1 MNEENDYVVALMK
14 ERERVRDTD
23 KKRPVPNHFR
33 YEYEGSDT
41 FEPGAE
47 GSARQGTDHGGDV
60 VSAIET
66 DEDWG
71 RGYD

>member
-41 FEPGAE
+41 F
-47 GSARQGTDHGGDV
+47 
-60 VSAIET
+60 
-66 DEDWG
+66 
-71 RGYD
+71 